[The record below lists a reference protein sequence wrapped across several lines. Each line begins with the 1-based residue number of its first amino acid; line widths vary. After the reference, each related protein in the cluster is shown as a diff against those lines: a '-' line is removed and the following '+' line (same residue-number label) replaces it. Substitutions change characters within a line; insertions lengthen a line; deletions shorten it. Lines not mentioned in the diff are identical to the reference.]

1 MGIYTMDALQ
11 PRDSSVLFAPSDTTY
26 FGKAKINYI
35 EPYIGNIYSHDNKIV
50 FINNKD
56 NSGCVSGDLVTWTN
70 NYIGS
75 QYASEYKGEK
85 YVKVKFIESCDLKK
99 GDEFICFTKSPYL
112 VNDKVKF
119 PIEKCQLTKESVIDK
134 SNWCAEAEK
143 FMKSR

>member
-1 MGIYTMDALQ
+1 MNALQ
-11 PRDSSVLFAPSDTTY
+11 SKDSGMLYARGGTTY

-35 EPYIGNIYSHDNKIV
+35 EPYIGNIYSQNNKIV

-70 NYIGS
+70 NYIGG
-75 QYASEYKGEK
+75 QYASEYKGQTN
-85 YVKVKFIESCDLKK
+85 VKVKFTDGCDLKK
-99 GDEFICFTKSPYL
+99 GDEFICFTKSLYL

-119 PIEKCQLTKESVIDK
+119 SIEKCQITKESVIDK
-134 SNWCAEAEK
+134 TGWCAEAEK